1 MSQMIPVKSLQP
13 NDFFMLPGSTTVYR
27 VKRVATGGGYTEVT
41 YVILDGGNMEW
52 GFHKPALSTVKRL
65 DPFC

>member
-1 MSQMIPVKSLQP
+1 MSQMIPVKSLQA
-13 NDFFMLPGSTTVYR
+13 NDLFMLPESTSVYR
-27 VKRVATGGGYTEVT
+27 AKRVSTGGGYTEVT

-52 GFHKPALSTVKRL
+52 EFFKPALSTVKRL